1 MRWNLSQNKKTEE
14 FRGGNW
20 VWKQSTIYLNV
31 SLTQYAL
38 WYFSIV
44 SKIPPVKHH
53 MDCKVS
59 LEPLALPSVL
69 KIQPVKQHMD
79 CNVFLEPLTLPS
91 CAHNPGFAHNVHW
104 PRIGHLAEGND
115 PWPNGQ
121 CQFLT
126 FQCQCLKEFDGRFPI
141 GQCRALIWTG
151 LVEDSHTKIFIQ
163 CQIVRRLVR
172 DGEDIWAADINF
184 NQSNIWSLYQLS
196 YRRRRRGWLGC
207 CEASTDNLRRRFHRL
222 QGFQE

>member
-1 MRWNLSQNKKTEE
+1 MEQVPGCLIDSNQMNVNGNDRHIIAWITGQLYAMKFVTEQKTEE

-44 SKIPPVKHH
+44 SKIPPVK
-53 MDCKVS
+53 
-59 LEPLALPSVL
+59 
-69 KIQPVKQHMD
+69 QHMD
-79 CNVFLEPLTLPS
+79 CNVSLEPLTLPS

-126 FQCQCLKEFDGRFPI
+126 FQCQCLNFRLKEFDGRFPI
-141 GQCRALIWTG
+141 GQCRALLWTG
-151 LVEDSHTKIFIQ
+151 LVEDSHTKYSSHA
-163 CQIVRRLVR
+163 
-172 DGEDIWAADINF
+172 E
-184 NQSNIWSLYQLS
+184 LS
-196 YRRRRRGWLGC
+196 DALL
-207 CEASTDNLRRRFHRL
+207 EMVKI
-222 QGFQE
+222 

>member
-1 MRWNLSQNKKTEE
+1 MPELLVNYMRWNLSQNKKTEE

-44 SKIPPVKHH
+44 SKIPPVK
-53 MDCKVS
+53 
-59 LEPLALPSVL
+59 
-69 KIQPVKQHMD
+69 QHMD
-79 CNVFLEPLTLPS
+79 CNVSLEPLTLPS
-91 CAHNPGFAHNVHW
+91 CAHNPGFAHNVRW

-126 FQCQCLKEFDGRFPI
+126 FQCQCL
-141 GQCRALIWTG
+141 
-151 LVEDSHTKIFIQ
+151 
-163 CQIVRRLVR
+163 VR
-172 DGEDIWAADINF
+172 DGEDIGAAAINL
-184 NQSNIWSLYQLS
+184 NQCNI
-196 YRRRRRGWLGC
+196 
-207 CEASTDNLRRRFHRL
+207 
-222 QGFQE
+222 